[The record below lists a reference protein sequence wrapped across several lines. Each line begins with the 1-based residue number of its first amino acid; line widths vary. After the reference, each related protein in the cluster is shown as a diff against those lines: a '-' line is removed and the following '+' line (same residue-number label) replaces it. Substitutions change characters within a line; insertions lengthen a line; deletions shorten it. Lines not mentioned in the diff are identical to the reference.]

1 MHSTF
6 KPSLSRRNKIN
17 ILVHFSSKDPFN
29 FKPHLNKRQLSTNFH
44 LSISLFLLI
53 TYCNT
58 TCTLTRS
65 HLRDVFA
72 VIIRQTLKTAM
83 ASDTIPHFVIR
94 LGNITQTFAVGK
106 LKSLN
111 WKSNGAWVQQQNLG
125 VCCSTW
131 NRPCLNWAVWF
142 LSVCYGAIW
151 NWI

>member
-29 FKPHLNKRQLSTNFH
+29 FKPHLNKRQLSPNFH
-44 LSISLFLLI
+44 SSISLFLLI

-65 HLRDVFA
+65 HLRDVFT

-83 ASDTIPHFVIR
+83 ASDTIPHFVIKTR
-94 LGNITQTFAVGK
+94 KHHPNLSCGEIEK
-106 LKSLN
+106 SELKVKQSMISAAES
-111 WKSNGAWVQQQNLG
+111 W
-125 VCCSTW
+125 
-131 NRPCLNWAVWF
+131 CL
-142 LSVCYGAIW
+142 LLYMK
-151 NWI
+151 